1 MNTNTITIGGEH
13 ITVSQY
19 GDNDYSIH
27 FLLGDF
33 SVRGTILDIVK
44 AFAEWQWC
52 ELDEPVVSFEYLDR
66 NISNPW
72 VDESARFPLDTPTAC
87 KTYGE
92 ENVLQFIID
101 AYSLL
106 RPETEVT
113 P

>member
-13 ITVSQY
+13 ITVRQY

-33 SVRGTILDIVK
+33 SVRGTMLDIVK

-72 VDESARFPLDTPTAC
+72 VDESARFPLDSKESAD
-87 KTYGE
+87 TYGL

-101 AYSLL
+101 ACILL
-106 RPETEVT
+106 RPE
-113 P
+113 PKRR